1 MDMVMALWPKPDNKK
16 KQVFV
21 RSAMAK
27 LNEVGLV
34 GIHDAGVTPGNLELY
49 KTLARGDDFTVR
61 VYASMDLTL
70 CARSYHVPGDHP
82 TLCPQSFL
90 LIYPGDDTTN
100 TVRCSD

>member
-1 MDMVMALWPKPDNKK
+1 MALWPKPDNKK
-16 KQVFV
+16 KQIFV

-61 VYASMDLTL
+61 VYASKDLVLHPPLPHSRKFSNPLSAPFPPSLST
-70 CARSYHVPGDHP
+70 SYA
-82 TLCPQSFL
+82 
-90 LIYPGDDTTN
+90 
-100 TVRCSD
+100 